1 MNTINTYNTSE
12 SKYSGRLG
20 NKALYTNINNNPGS
34 LYKQTRYFSGVD
46 AEIYFGETY
55 IDEAVN
61 INFSLQ
67 QNTMPIFGYNSY
79 VFDTCA
85 QGSRLIQGS
94 FTVNFVRSC
103 YMYDVL
109 NTLSIVNSGA
119 TLSSINHAC
128 NNQYPSKNTKA
139 AMWDKC
145 FDIAIAYG
153 NVKVSE
159 GNGMPKP
166 LDVDLSTMVILRG
179 VYLIGC
185 EQEFGTSQPNGK
197 GASTGGIPLYETY
210 YFYARDIE
218 YEYSNAPST
227 NSKPDDYESDISIVN
242 RKDIELEDC
251 DPISIVVDPNSKSF
265 NIICNYNY
273 DPDVTIVGAS
283 PISILYRDNKKSFQS
298 GIYMTP
304 VPDSSI
310 NNPSNSRIHECA
322 INYVDKDSKLFDTLF
337 KNQRKTL
344 YVNSVKFYYNKSG
357 FDQMLYTEFVYEN
370 EINIPTLI

>member
-1 MNTINTYNTSE
+1 MNTINIYNTSE
-12 SKYSGRLG
+12 SKYSVRLG

-79 VFDTCA
+79 IFDTCA

-94 FTVNFVRSC
+94 FTVNFTRSC

-109 NTLSIVNSGA
+109 NTLSVVNSGA

-128 NNQYPSKNTKA
+128 NNQYPSKSTKA

-159 GNGMPKP
+159 GSMPKP

-179 VYLIGC
+179 VYLTGC

-197 GASTGGIPLYETY
+197 GAATGGIPLYETY

-218 YEYSNAPST
+218 YEYSNAP
-227 NSKPDDYESDISIVN
+227 NLNPKPENYESDISIVN
-242 RKDIELEDC
+242 KKDIELEDYE
-251 DPISIVVDPNSKSF
+251 PILIVANHDSGSF
-265 NIICNYNY
+265 DIVCNYNY
-273 DPDVTIVGAS
+273 DPDVVIVDAT
-283 PISILYRDNKKSFQS
+283 PISILYKDNKKSLQS

-304 VPDSSI
+304 VPESST

-322 INYVDKDSKLFDTLF
+322 INHVDKDSKLFEILF

-344 YVNSVKFYYNKSG
+344 YVNSVKFYYNKAGS
-357 FDQMLYTEFVYEN
+357 DQMFYVEFVYEN